1 MDSGF
6 CVHTTWS
13 SQRRTCNVGEMTGS
27 SSDVNKKYIHGL
39 NHMPAQ
45 TGSHGSVWVTV
56 AQSLEDHLARRE
68 APEGPPD
75 VEEADDADHLEVL
88 GVELRQHV
96 AAELEEDRGE
106 EEPVGGAEDEG
117 RAAEAAPVADEVD
130 AELEEEEGAK
140 NGVDSAEEL
149 ENRRICHLQE
159 LGLKYA
165 GQKVKENGRGYN
177 TAEMVVFVQLSGQ
190 SLNLLATR
198 TQDLTF

>member
-1 MDSGF
+1 MKWDGWTNFFCEVVMFCSSGNNEEMGKREAR
-6 CVHTTWS
+6 VINMEWS
-13 SQRRTCNVGEMTGS
+13 
-27 SSDVNKKYIHGL
+27 
-39 NHMPAQ
+39 
-45 TGSHGSVWVTV
+45 TV

-149 ENRRICHLQE
+149 ENRRIGHLQE
-159 LGLKYA
+159 LRLKYA
-165 GQKVKENGRGYN
+165 
-177 TAEMVVFVQLSGQ
+177 
-190 SLNLLATR
+190 
-198 TQDLTF
+198 

>member
-1 MDSGF
+1 
-6 CVHTTWS
+6 
-13 SQRRTCNVGEMTGS
+13 MTGS

-130 AELEEEEGAK
+130 AEFEEEEGAK
-140 NGVDSAEEL
+140 HDIDSAEEL
-149 ENRRICHLQE
+149 ESRRIGHLLE
-159 LGLKYA
+159 LRLKYA
-165 GQKVKENGRGYN
+165 GQKVKKNGRGYH
-177 TAEMVVFVQLSGQ
+177 TAELVAVV
-190 SLNLLATR
+190 
-198 TQDLTF
+198 DLPGLVLEPMHPRS